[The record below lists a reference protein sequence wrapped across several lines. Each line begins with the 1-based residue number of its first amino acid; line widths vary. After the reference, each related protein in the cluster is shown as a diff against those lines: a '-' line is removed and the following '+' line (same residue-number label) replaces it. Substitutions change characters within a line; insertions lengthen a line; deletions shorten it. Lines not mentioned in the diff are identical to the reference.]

1 MSSPGRVAPDLWASL
16 LVAALQ
22 STGAY
27 GTNPREAS
35 VKDVRMGALAAR
47 PGPQSSGAAFPPP
60 AVMQVV
66 LSLAPGGTERL
77 VIEIC
82 RRLAGA
88 TRSIV
93 CCLDEAGEWAP
104 EVADL
109 GIPVHVIGRQPGFH
123 PSLARRIAQ
132 LARQYRVDALHCHHY
147 SPFVYGVLASCLTRR
162 LGVLFTEHGRL
173 SDAGPSRKRQGVNPM
188 IGRLPSSIYAVSD
201 DLKRH
206 MVAEGFPE
214 RRIEVV
220 HNGIDA
226 GARPT
231 REARATVR
239 RELGIPHDALVVGTI
254 GRLDPVKNLASLLEA
269 HAAVRGAIHPHLVIV
284 GEGPERSALQALAR
298 SLDIAGSVHFVGYR
312 SDARGILPACDVY
325 VNSSTH
331 EGISLTVLEAMAATL
346 PVVAT
351 YVGGNPEVVVDGET
365 GLLVPGRSPRHLA
378 FAMARLLRDPQLRQT
393 MGEAARWRVKRHF
406 AIDRMVDRYL
416 RGYERY
422 GERRHHGGDAASA
435 DWSNAS
441 CVESAAWSRSRT
453 H

>member
-1 MSSPGRVAPDLWASL
+1 MS
-16 LVAALQ
+16 
-22 STGAY
+22 T
-27 GTNPREAS
+27 
-35 VKDVRMGALAAR
+35 
-47 PGPQSSGAAFPPP
+47 
-60 AVMQVV
+60 VMQVV
-66 LSLAPGGTERL
+66 LSLSPGGTERL

-82 RRLAGA
+82 RRLAGV
-88 TRSIV
+88 TGSVV

-104 EVADL
+104 ELTEL
-109 GIPVHVIGRQPGFH
+109 GIPVHVLGRQPGFH
-123 PSLARRIAQ
+123 PSLAHRIAR
-132 LARQYRVDALHCHHY
+132 LARQHRADVLHCHHY

-173 SDAGPSRKRQGVNPM
+173 SDAAPSRKRQKVNPM
-188 IGRLPSSIYAVSD
+188 IGRLPAGIYAVSE

-226 GARPT
+226 GVRPS
-231 REARATVR
+231 REARAVVR
-239 RELGIPHDALVVGTI
+239 ADLGIPADALVVGTI
-254 GRLDPVKNLASLLEA
+254 GRLDPVKNFASLLDA
-269 HAAVRGAIHPHLVIV
+269 HAAVRSQLHAHLVIV
-284 GEGPERSALQALAR
+284 GDGPERPGLEALAR
-298 SLDIAGSVHFVGYR
+298 SLDIAGSVHFVGFR
-312 SDARGILPACDVY
+312 SDARAILPACDLY

-351 YVGGNPEVVVDGET
+351 RVGGNPEVVMNGET
-365 GLLVPGRSPRHLA
+365 GLLVPARSASHLA
-378 FAMARLLRDPQLRQT
+378 LAIATLLDDPQRRRT
-393 MGEAARWRVKRHF
+393 MGEAARWRVKRYF
-406 AIDRMVDRYL
+406 TIERMVNRYL

-422 GERRHHGGDAASA
+422 GLGNRDGETPASA

-441 CVESAAWSRSRT
+441 CVESAALSRSRT